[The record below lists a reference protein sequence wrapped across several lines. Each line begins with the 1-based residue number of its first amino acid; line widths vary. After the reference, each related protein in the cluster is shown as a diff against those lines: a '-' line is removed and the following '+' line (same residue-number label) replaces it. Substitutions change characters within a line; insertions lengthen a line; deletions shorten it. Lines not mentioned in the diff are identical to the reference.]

1 MASDLDGEELVGA
14 AEVASRL
21 GLKRS
26 RQVLDLRLHRFGFP
40 RPVART
46 GRNLVW
52 SWPQVANWAETEGLP
67 CAAGQP
73 AGPAPGALPA
83 VSVRRGPQ

>member
-1 MASDLDGEELVGA
+1 MTWDPDGDELVGA

-40 RPVART
+40 SPVART
-46 GRNLVW
+46 GRSLVW
-52 SWPQVANWAETEGLP
+52 SWPQVANWAETEGFP
-67 CAAGQP
+67 SAGRP
-73 AGPAPGALPA
+73 FGCRPDGADAGRAH
-83 VSVRRGPQ
+83 GPTR

>member
-1 MASDLDGEELVGA
+1 MTWDLDGDELVGA

-40 RPVART
+40 SPVART
-46 GRNLVW
+46 GRSLVW
-52 SWPQVANWAETEGLP
+52 SWPQVANWAETEGFP
-67 CAAGQP
+67 SAARPLGCRP
-73 AGPAPGALPA
+73 DGAEPGR
-83 VSVRRGPQ
+83 VHHTTR

>member
-1 MASDLDGEELVGA
+1 MMLDLDGEELVSA
-14 AEVASRL
+14 AEVANRL

-52 SWPQVANWAETEGLP
+52 SWPQVANWAETEGV
-67 CAAGQP
+67 
-73 AGPAPGALPA
+73 PGAMPA
-83 VSVRRGPQ
+83 RPADIGASLHSAGGIHGGT

>member
-1 MASDLDGEELVGA
+1 MTSDLDGEELVGA

-46 GRNLVW
+46 GRSLVW
-52 SWPQVANWAETEGLP
+52 SWPQVANWAETEGFP
-67 CAAGQP
+67 EPGRP
-73 AGPAPGALPA
+73 PAPRATARYTGTAPRA
-83 VSVRRGPQ
+83 AR